1 MKKYMIIGILLM
13 LLLCGCAK
21 EEEIDP
27 DAVNF
32 AECPT
37 IDIEDVDA
45 LPCLNAP
52 ATGTD
57 DAPRICTA
65 AEDGMF
71 FLKLNDGSHDKQFL
85 HFYDFTT
92 GETYPVCAKPNC
104 THGDY
109 LCSAYLTD
117 ASFLHYDG
125 SYLYYFSGNGC
136 QFWRMNTDGT
146 DRKVLFTCNEKAESG
161 ALMSI
166 LGAAYLDGKVYF
178 AYRGS
183 AMNPETLEI
192 TSGESIC
199 VGDLSSGKFTILPVK
214 FQEDKNSSTL
224 NVLGMYDHQLVIR
237 HSNTLST
244 GFNGYQKNEETIC
257 LLDVNTLETTVLY
270 QWQWDTNDD
279 GMGVGYQ
286 PDSIDE
292 GYMILCIYS
301 GKYQHPTYADG
312 EIEAVW
318 PGDRLFVDLSQK
330 KAYRMTNQDS
340 LNSAEEIIADGKW
353 IHLRW
358 DENHTFVEKVVQD
371 LATGEVFLLP
381 ESIRD
386 IPFDSSIR
394 SVGKYYVVG
403 KVGAERWMS
412 GYLPKEDYW
421 AGKQDFVEFPEW
433 VILT

>member
-1 MKKYMIIGILLM
+1 
-13 LLLCGCAK
+13 
-21 EEEIDP
+21 
-27 DAVNF
+27 
-32 AECPT
+32 
-37 IDIEDVDA
+37 
-45 LPCLNAP
+45 
-52 ATGTD
+52 
-57 DAPRICTA
+57 
-65 AEDGMF
+65 
-71 FLKLNDGSHDKQFL
+71 
-85 HFYDFTT
+85 
-92 GETYPVCAKPNC
+92 
-104 THGDY
+104 
-109 LCSAYLTD
+109 
-117 ASFLHYDG
+117 
-125 SYLYYFSGNGC
+125 
-136 QFWRMNTDGT
+136 
-146 DRKVLFTCNEKAESG
+146 
-161 ALMSI
+161 
-166 LGAAYLDGKVYF
+166 
-178 AYRGS
+178 
-183 AMNPETLEI
+183 
-192 TSGESIC
+192 
-199 VGDLSSGKFTILPVK
+199 
-214 FQEDKNSSTL
+214 
-224 NVLGMYDHQLVIR
+224 
-237 HSNTLST
+237 
-244 GFNGYQKNEETIC
+244 
-257 LLDVNTLETTVLY
+257 
-270 QWQWDTNDD
+270 
-279 GMGVGYQ
+279 
-286 PDSIDE
+286 
-292 GYMILCIYS
+292 MILCIYS